1 MGVGRR
7 RVIVTGSDS
16 GIGRSTAVTLARE
29 GFDVGITWHSD
40 EPGARETARRVEQDG
55 GGAVVSG
62 ST

>member
-40 EPGARETARRVEQDG
+40 EPGAGETARRGEQDG